1 MRLEGKVALI
11 SGGARGQ
18 GASEAKLFA
27 KEGARV
33 VFGDI
38 LDQQSRQ
45 VEAEILELGGEAVY
59 LHLEVTS
66 EEHWQAAVATAVDR
80 FGRLDILVNNA
91 GVVSR
96 GVLEDTTPAE
106 WDLVMEI
113 NAKGVFLGTKAAIP
127 EMRRAGGG
135 SIVNISSFSAA
146 EPNLAFP
153 TSSTIRA
160 GLSAFVKLFA
170 DKYGNDGIRM
180 NNVLPGFV
188 DSYDVSDEIRS
199 AIPLGREA
207 TVTEIAQTV
216 VFLLSEKASYITGQN
231 IRADGGLGRSM

>member
-1 MRLEGKVALI
+1 MKHKVAI
-11 SGGARGQ
+11 ITAASRGMGA
-18 GASEAKLFA
+18 AC
-27 KEGARV
+27 ARELAENDYHV
-33 VFGDI
+33 VLMSTTDSV
-38 LDQQSRQ
+38 LTLAD
-45 VEAEILELGGEAVY
+45 ELGGKGLLGNVTNSDDLQKLVDLAVESY
-59 LHLEVTS
+59 GQVDAVINNTGHPPKGELLEITDAD
-66 EEHWQAAVATAVDR
+66 W
-80 FGRLDILVNNA
+80 RLAFELLLMNVVRMCRLVVPLMLKN
-91 GVVSR
+91 
-96 GVLEDTTPAE
+96 
-106 WDLVMEI
+106 
-113 NAKGVFLGTKAAIP
+113 
-127 EMRRAGGG
+127 GG
-135 SIVNISSFSAA
+135 SIVNISSFGAE
-146 EPNLAFP
+146 EPNLNFP